1 MKIYDGSSWNEAKD
15 LKIYNPSGIWVPAL
29 KGWVFTGSGWIQHYP
44 NFPFNY
50 SAPVVQG
57 SEAVGQIASV
67 TNGFWTL
74 DGAYAPSSYSY
85 QWRRDYVNISGA
97 TSNQYTL
104 VTADAGKTINAVVT
118 ATNQRGVTVQN
129 SANSI
134 IAKPANLSG
143 LSLTDSTST
152 PSAPSTVSVSGGTN
166 VWSASWTNTGASTY
180 GVRTNNGGVSYSGG
194 TSASGYS
201 ASAGSA
207 TVWVKSIN
215 TNGLVSVSWSASA
228 GATQYN
234 VNWTG
239 GNNTTVYGT
248 STTIS
253 WPTGSSIT
261 VTVTPIVQVGG
272 TGYGG
277 GAQASSITP
286 SQKESAE
293 TSGSTSAIVDPVYA
307 PSYVSFTEGGFQGAV
322 LTYPNSN
329 SYSYPFYIVRPATTL
344 SISSVSSNGTSPVSY
359 SYQWQSNSGGGWYS
373 VGSTSSS
380 YTLPAGFSSAGYEY
394 RCAVT
399 ATNSAGSATSYSS
412 STGAVVHV
420 GGAAKAA
427 TGYWGN
433 DVSPT
438 GGTLYIT
445 EPSNSYGVGSSFEN
459 WNSSPTWG
467 YDIYIYRSTTSGGT
481 YTLHSSHVKVYNGGA
496 GQTQTKTTIGWYY
509 AVVFSYNGN
518 SVNGNSVRIPSS
530 GGFQL
535 T

>member
-50 SAPVVQG
+50 SSPVVQG

-85 QWRRDYVNISGA
+85 QWRRDFVNISGA

-143 LSLTDSTST
+143 LSLTDSTSN

-166 VWSASWTNTGASTY
+166 TWSASWTNTGASTY

-194 TSASGYS
+194 TSATGYS

-215 TNGLVSVSWSASA
+215 TNGLVSVSWNPSA

-253 WPTGSSIT
+253 WPTGNSIT

-307 PSYVSFTEGGFQGAV
+307 PSYINYTENGFAGSYFVIANDSSTYVTTGTALSVTGVSAPGA
-322 LTYPNSN
+322 T
-329 SYSYPFYIVRPATTL
+329 A
-344 SISSVSSNGTSPVSY
+344 PVTY
-359 SYQWQSNSGGGWYS
+359 SYQWEQNGGSGFYNIG
-373 VGSTSSS
+373 TNSSS
-380 YTLPAGFSSAGYEY
+380 YTIPTGYGAGGTEI
-394 RCAVT
+394 RCKIT
-399 ATNSAGSATSYSS
+399 ASNSAGSTFTYTS
-412 STGAVVHV
+412 STRGIINKS
-420 GGAAKAA
+420 GTTLQIP
-427 TGYWGN
+427 TGIYMSN
-433 DVSPT
+433 DVSPA
-438 GGTLYIT
+438 GGTLYWNDPT
-445 EPSNSYGVGSSFEN
+445 YTVGVGSSFSN
-459 WNSSPTWG
+459 WNSSPRWG
-467 YDIYIYRSTTSGGT
+467 SNIQWYRSTTSGGT
-481 YTLHSSHVKVYNGGA
+481 YTTSGSFVTRSASTSQQSVTRSSA
-496 GQTQTKTTIGWYY
+496 GWYY
-509 AVVFSYNGN
+509 VIMEGYNGDGSAGTTN
-518 SVNGNSVRIPSS
+518 RFPAS
-530 GGFQL
+530 GGFQF